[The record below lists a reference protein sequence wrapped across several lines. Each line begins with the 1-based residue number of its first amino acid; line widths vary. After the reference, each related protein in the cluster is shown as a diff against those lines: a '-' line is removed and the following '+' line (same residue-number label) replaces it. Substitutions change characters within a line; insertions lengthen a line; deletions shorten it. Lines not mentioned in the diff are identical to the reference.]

1 MSLKIAT
8 GKNLEFEC
16 SIYIQL
22 KIQKN
27 PYLKGH
33 SYFIYTKAR
42 YNISELKRGIQNQC
56 VLQL

>member
-16 SIYIQL
+16 SIY
-22 KIQKN
+22 KVKN

-33 SYFIYTKAR
+33 CYSSYFIYTRAR
-42 YNISELKRGIQNQC
+42 YKISELKRGIQNQC